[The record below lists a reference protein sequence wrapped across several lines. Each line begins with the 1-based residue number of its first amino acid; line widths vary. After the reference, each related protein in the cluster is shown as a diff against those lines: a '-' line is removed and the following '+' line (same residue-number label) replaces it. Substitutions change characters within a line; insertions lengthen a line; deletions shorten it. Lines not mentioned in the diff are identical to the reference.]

1 MEMAIGVLLILISLA
16 LIAFIIRTVQANMVR
31 G

>member
-1 MEMAIGVLLILISLA
+1 MEMAIGVLLILLSLA
-16 LIAFIIRTVQANMVR
+16 LIALIVRTVQANMVR